1 MTSQNPYPT
10 APYKHDAKLRSL
22 LQGMDKIFTGRAHG
36 TAGRGTPTWE
46 EPGWFGN
53 PPKYK
58 RKYNKKNPEKIR
70 EPNNKAALRNI
81 FLMVERNLCV

>member
-1 MTSQNPYPT
+1 MTSQNPYRT

-46 EPGWFGN
+46 EPELVAGN
-53 PPKYK
+53 PSQ
-58 RKYNKKNPEKIR
+58 I
-70 EPNNKAALRNI
+70 
-81 FLMVERNLCV
+81 